1 MFGAWLP
8 IVPVVLA
15 ASLGAC
21 SGPDE
26 ISLGGHLTP
35 HTERFVSPAG
45 SDENDGSMDRPWKTF
60 AHALPLLAPGSTLQ
74 LLSDDTPY
82 DGSTSGTLNVRCGA
96 ASPTTPA
103 PNAVLASSGQ
113 PSMPITV
120 RAYSE
125 HGAFVRGDGHVPP
138 ITIDDCHDWA
148 VAGLRVEAQD
158 ADDDLTTPDTG
169 SVVVLAG
176 KNANVTLTRLL
187 ARHPNRQKL
196 AAPVIRIADGS
207 SGVTVVECELYDFH
221 GNGIEAARSDS
232 LVLQRNYI
240 NSRNT
245 PDAPGAPTE
254 DPARGDW
261 GVWLEE
267 TTHVY
272 AENNVVENVYAGFGV
287 VGRGGDVGD
296 DVPALFDP
304 VSNNQLLGNIVNQ
317 PAGLGFRLD
326 GRCQGAMPCDAA
338 HTVHHTVLDNDVV
351 IGGALGVS
359 DAGSVDTKI
368 NQMTILE
375 SRRSI
380 QLKREREN
388 AGTTATS
395 SVTNTLMMG
404 FQAVAFE
411 VLDEATWGCDHCA
424 AVGGYSPD
432 ATWAPDDAQR
442 VTKVDAA
449 ASDLGACL
457 VYLPMSS
464 PLRTAGTLGQ
474 PVGANVLRPYDNSG
488 SLVSGTSLWSP
499 SPFPCGAIV
508 TDVNSDAATSCTG
521 AAGRLHVGFMS
532 NCPLPK

>member
-1 MFGAWLP
+1 L
-8 IVPVVLA
+8 PVVLA

-21 SGPDE
+21 SGPDQ

-35 HTERFVSPAG
+35 LTERFLSPAG

-60 AHALPLLAPGSTLQ
+60 AYALPRLAPGSTLQ
-74 LLSDDTPY
+74 LLSDDATPATPY
-82 DGSTSGTLNVRCGA
+82 DASTSGTLNVRCGA
-96 ASPTTPA
+96 ASPTSPA
-103 PNAVLASSGQ
+103 PNAVFASNGQ
-113 PSMPITV
+113 PGMPITV

-138 ITIDDCHDWA
+138 ITIDGCHDWG

-158 ADDDLTTPDTG
+158 AADDLTTPDTG
-169 SVVVLAG
+169 SVVVLVG

-187 ARHPNRQKL
+187 ARRPNRQKSV
-196 AAPVIRIADGS
+196 ARVIRIADGS

-245 PDAPGAPTE
+245 PDAPGAATE

-272 AENNVVENVYAGFGV
+272 AENNIVENVYAGFGV
-287 VGRGGDVGD
+287 VGRGPDVAA

-304 VSNNQLLGNIVNQ
+304 VSNNQLLGNVVNQ
-317 PAGLGFRLD
+317 PSGLGFRLD
-326 GRCQGAMPCDAA
+326 GRCQGVMPCDAT

-368 NQMTILE
+368 NQMTILQAA
-375 SRRSI
+375 RSI
-380 QLKREREN
+380 QLKRERQN

-404 FQAVAFE
+404 FQSTAFE
-411 VLDEATWGCDHCA
+411 VLDEASWGCDHCA
-424 AVGGYSPD
+424 AVGGY
-432 ATWAPDDAQR
+432 AAAAIWAPDGTQQ
-442 VTKVDAA
+442 VTKVDADP
-449 ASDLGACL
+449 SDLGACL

-464 PLRTAGTLGQ
+464 RLRRAGTLGQQ

-488 SLVSGTSLWSP
+488 SLISDMSLWSP
-499 SPFPCGAIV
+499 SAFPCGAIV
-508 TDVNSDAATSCTG
+508 TGVNSDPATSCTG
-521 AAGRLHVGFMS
+521 AAARLHVGFAFG
-532 NCPLPK
+532 CPLPQ